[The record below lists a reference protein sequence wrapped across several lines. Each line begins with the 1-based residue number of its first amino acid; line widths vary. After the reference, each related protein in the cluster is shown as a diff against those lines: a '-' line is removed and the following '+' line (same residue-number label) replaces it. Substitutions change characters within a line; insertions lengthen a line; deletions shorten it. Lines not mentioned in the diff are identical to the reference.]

1 MGWAKI
7 VFTDQEDG
15 TVGVSLELN
24 EKLNDSLPSHNQ
36 AVEAAELIANVAESY
51 AKAAADKDKRIIT
64 LN

>member
-7 VFTDQEDG
+7 VFTDEEDG

-24 EKLNDSLPSHNQ
+24 EDLNDGLMSHRQ
-36 AVEAAELIANVAESY
+36 AVEAAELIANVAKSY
-51 AKAAADKDKRIIT
+51 EKAAAQADKRIIT